1 MHHLLF
7 YAWYLEIGNRQ
18 FETGTFLLKVTIY
31 YGNILAEAVTQKNEF
46 INTEQVNLV

>member
-18 FETGTFLLKVTIY
+18 FEIGTFRLRVTIY
-31 YGNILAEAVTQKNEF
+31 YENVLAEAVTQK
-46 INTEQVNLV
+46 T